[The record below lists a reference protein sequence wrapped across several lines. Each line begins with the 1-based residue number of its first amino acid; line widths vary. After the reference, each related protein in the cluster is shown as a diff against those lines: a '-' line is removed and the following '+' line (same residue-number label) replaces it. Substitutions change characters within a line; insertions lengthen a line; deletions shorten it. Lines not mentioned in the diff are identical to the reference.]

1 VGWYCFENDIKLIYM
16 KKILI
21 LSFLIGSFSAK
32 SQSPMDTTLQNFFNR
47 VCCNNT
53 IPTPPVGVPPNI
65 EYTQTTFTFTQGTAV
80 NICPTTLT
88 GDPTIVVTVS
98 PSLPPNLVLNPS
110 TGCIT
115 GIPSGTSSPANYTF
129 TATNNFGNDTDIV
142 SVKVNADT
150 SCYQKNVTNDVFT
163 AQSGFPAKIALTGTG
178 ALQETVYNN
187 TYVTGAEA
195 DGQYSLRNGSGND
208 QNGSS
213 SSYGI
218 AFNFAIQGGF
228 VPNKIYSQK
237 LIGTVGDLYKG
248 GIWARER
255 SSGVKAQFSIKV
267 YDGATLIASGLT
279 GSVSNTYTN
288 YKTNSFTM
296 PASGQVTIEVWNE
309 LNGNASGND
318 PVLDGIGLAQVSTSI
333 VKYKRITN
341 NSTITYFY
349 ENGTPVTGAALT
361 QLQTDISNGTASK
374 ITCTF

>member
-1 VGWYCFENDIKLIYM
+1 M
-16 KKILI
+16 KKIILI
-21 LSFLIGSFSAK
+21 LAFMASFSANA
-32 SQSPMDTTLQNFFNR
+32 QSPMDTTLQNFFNR

-115 GIPSGTSSPANYTF
+115 GIPSGTSSPADYTF

-187 TYVTGAEA
+187 TYVSGAEA

-279 GSVSNTYTN
+279 GSISNTYTN